1 MKKRVAILFGLICA
15 MVIGLCACG
24 GGGNSGGNSGGGGG
38 GKTATVDVGE
48 FTVEAPS
55 SWYVVEQTD
64 MFGEKDAE
72 GNYPKRTD
80 AIGFIIGGKSELDA
94 FSKPTVYVY
103 YYDNISATEEA
114 STSKSWSFGE
124 VTDMDPVT
132 IDGKECVIFEEK
144 QESILSEGEYYVYQY
159 VFCPATDSS
168 CFQITVPVDMTGD
181 GGVTI
186 DDADVQAV
194 IASLKVNE

>member
-1 MKKRVAILFGLICA
+1 MKKRAAILLGLICA

-24 GGGNSGGNSGGGGG
+24 GGGGNSGGGGG
-38 GKTATVDVGE
+38 GSKTTSVDVGE

-55 SWYVVEQTD
+55 SWFVVEQTD

-103 YYDNISATEEA
+103 YYDNISAADEA

-132 IDGKECVIFEEK
+132 IDGKECIIFEEK
-144 QESILSEGEYYVYQY
+144 QESLMDEGKFYVYQY
-159 VFCPATDSS
+159 VFAPATESS
-168 CFQITVPVDMTGD
+168 CFQITVPVDMAGE
-181 GGVTI
+181 GGTSI
-186 DDADVQAV
+186 EDKDVQAV
-194 IASLKVNE
+194 IASLKVKE